1 MLINS
6 QLRKLLLQAL
16 QEDIGRGDLTTQ
28 FIVSRNQK
36 CKAIIISKSEG
47 ILAGL
52 LVATLTFKLLDSKV
66 KFKTFKKDGDKIKK
80 GDKILRIY
88 GKTSAILSAERT
100 ALNFFQRLSGVAT
113 LTFQFVRQIQSTK
126 AKIGDTRKTT
136 PMWRS
141 LEKYA
146 VKVGG
151 GTNHRFG
158 LDEMLLIKDNHI
170 QAAGSVSLAIKLAKQ
185 KNKKRLPLEVET
197 KNLRE
202 VRETLKAG
210 VTFIM
215 LDNFSLKNLKLAVKI
230 IRDFEQKNVKKIKI
244 EASGNVS
251 LKNVKKI
258 AQTGVNLISVGKIT
272 HSAPA
277 LDFSLKIL

>member
-52 LVATLTFKLLDSKV
+52 LVATLTFKLLHSKV
-66 KFKTFKKDGDKIKK
+66 TFK
-80 GDKILRIY
+80 
-88 GKTSAILSAERT
+88 
-100 ALNFFQRLSGVAT
+100 
-113 LTFQFVRQIQSTK
+113 
-126 AKIGDTRKTT
+126 
-136 PMWRS
+136 S
-141 LEKYA
+141 LEKDG

-215 LDNFSLKNLKLAVKI
+215 LDNFSLKNLKLSVKI
-230 IRDFEQKNVKKIKI
+230 IRDFEQKNMKKIKI